1 MAEGF
6 IAELPRRGVVAVS
19 GPDAEG
25 FLDGIVT
32 NDLAGISPGG
42 AGYGGLL
49 TPQGKILFDFIVFRD
64 GERFLFD
71 LARSTTADFV
81 KRLSF
86 YKLRAKVELDDL
98 SEALRV
104 GASWGSRT
112 QPSVDGLVAPDP
124 RLKSLGHRLVVAA
137 GQPLAVDGFELV
149 DERAYDAHRIA
160 AGVPEGGLDFAFG
173 EAFPHDVDMD
183 QLSGVAFD
191 KGCYVGQEVVSR
203 MEHRGTA
210 RRRIVQVLAAS
221 PIPPVGAEIVAGD
234 KPVGVIATSADH
246 AGLAMVRL
254 DRVKEAIDAGI
265 PLLSRGLPVEIALP
279 DWGGFR
285 FPDTDASR

>member
-25 FLDGIVT
+25 FLDGIIT
-32 NDLAGISPGG
+32 NDLAGVAPGG

-71 LARSTTADFV
+71 LARSTIADFV
-81 KRLSF
+81 KRLTF

-98 SEALRV
+98 SEAHRV
-104 GASWGSRT
+104 GASWGSRSP
-112 QPSVDGLVAPDP
+112 PSVDGLVAVDP
-124 RLKSLGHRLVVAA
+124 RLKALGYRLIVAA
-137 GQPLAVDGFELV
+137 DQSLAVDGYALV
-149 DERAYDAHRIA
+149 DEPTYDAHRIA

-183 QLSGVAFD
+183 QLSGVDFD
-191 KGCYVGQEVVSR
+191 KGCYIGQEVVSR

-210 RRRIVQVLAAS
+210 RRRIVRVLAAS
-221 PIPPVGAEIVAGD
+221 PIPPVGAEIVAGE